1 MPIDLSTFEKKI
13 ILMQTSVLEKS
24 GESHPPQKIPGYL
37 IYEVVNGKPI
47 YYKGYKDVLAK
58 TKTFEEII
66 MESTLQ
72 SWFKAHLPAF
82 LLAHLPME
90 YDVTAGEMGIN
101 LNKTDKR
108 GADVSIFK
116 IEDLVLNEHFS
127 NKPPEV
133 IFEIDVKAEVEEGM
147 TELDYVLDKIEEY
160 HDFGVKSVIWIFTR
174 NKKVMVAPKG
184 NPWVTTGWDVSFEVL
199 EGVRVNLAEMM
210 ANRRKAPGTK

>member
-1 MPIDLSTFEKKI
+1 METST
-13 ILMQTSVLEKS
+13 VLEKS
-24 GESHPPQKIPGYL
+24 GENKPPSKIPDYL
-37 IYEVVNGKPI
+37 IYEVVKGKPI
-47 YYKGYKDVLAK
+47 YYKGYKEVLAK

-101 LNKTDKR
+101 LNKKDKR
-108 GADVSIFK
+108 GAVVSIFK

-127 NKPPEV
+127 NVPPEV
-133 IFEIDVKAEVEEGM
+133 IFEIDVKAEMKEGM

-160 HDFGVKSVIWIFTR
+160 HEFGVKSVIWIFTR
-174 NKKVMVAPKG
+174 NKKVMVAPKEK
-184 NPWVTTGWDVSFEVL
+184 PWVTTGWDVSFEVL
-199 EGVRVNLAEMM
+199 AGVQVNLAELI
-210 ANRRKAPGTK
+210 ANRRQAPVSKK